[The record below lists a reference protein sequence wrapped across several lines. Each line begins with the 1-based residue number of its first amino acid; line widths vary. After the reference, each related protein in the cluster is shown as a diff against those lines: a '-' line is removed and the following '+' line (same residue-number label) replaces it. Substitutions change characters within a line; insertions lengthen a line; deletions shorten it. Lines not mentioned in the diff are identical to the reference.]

1 MNDAEVKANEVSG
14 NEALFD
20 GSVEDSD
27 YSETDINVSNDEVYE
42 DVPQGED
49 DSTTSHV
56 DWKSEAKK
64 FQSMYDRTSVE
75 KQKLEDTML
84 RLAEKSLDSSNQPN
98 DVGRG
103 NRDST
108 LPEDEFNPWDA
119 YYKPDSPSYKF
130 RAQQESDSVNSV
142 VAGHMAALN
151 ERVVLNNT
159 VNELRNVYKLED
171 HEVSDFMEF
180 ATKPVDRLDLGTL
193 VDVWKKS
200 GAKGRTKRDSSL
212 DAVKAAKEAPRT
224 AGVLQGQSGAMP
236 KSDKDKMWD
245 AIVNAGSRSNVL

>member
-1 MNDAEVKANEVSG
+1 MNDAEVKANEVSE

-20 GSVEDSD
+20 GSVAGDD
-27 YSETDINVSNDEVYE
+27 YSETDINVSNDGVYE
-42 DVPQGED
+42 DVLQGES

-56 DWKSEAKK
+56 DWESEAKK

-84 RLAEKSLDSSNQPN
+84 RFAEKSLDGSNQSN

-103 NRDST
+103 NRDSI

-130 RAQQESDSVNSV
+130 RAQQEQDSVNSV
-142 VAGHMAALN
+142 VSGHMAALN

-193 VDVWKKS
+193 VNVWKTS
-200 GAKGRTKRDSSL
+200 NTTGRTKRDSSL
-212 DAVKAAKEAPRT
+212 DAVKAAREAPRT
-224 AGVLQGQSGAMP
+224 AGILQGQEANQP
-236 KSDKDKMWD
+236 KSEQDAMWD
-245 AIVNAGSRSNVL
+245 AVVSAGSRSNVL

>member
-1 MNDAEVKANEVSG
+1 MNDAEVKANEMSD

-20 GSVEDSD
+20 GSVAGDD
-27 YSETDINVSNDEVYE
+27 YSETDINVSNDGVYE
-42 DVPQGED
+42 DVPQGET
-49 DSTTSHV
+49 DSTTPHV
-56 DWKSEAKK
+56 NWESEAKK

-75 KQKLEDTML
+75 KQKLENTML
-84 RLAEKSLDSSNQPN
+84 KLAERSLDGSNQSN

-108 LPEDEFNPWDA
+108 LSEDEFNPWDA

-130 RAQQESDSVNSV
+130 RAQQEHDSVNSV
-142 VAGHMAALN
+142 VSGHMAALN

-193 VDVWKKS
+193 VNVWKTS
-200 GAKGRTKRDSSL
+200 NTTGRTKRDSSL

-224 AGVLQGQSGAMP
+224 AGVLQGQSGSMP
-236 KSDKDKMWD
+236 KSDKDKVWD
-245 AIVNAGSRSNVL
+245 AVMNAGGRSNVL